1 MKVDY
6 LIYNKEKINSVFCRE
21 KNLQKN
27 EREQAAKI
35 QRNRL
40 NSNQNIFLLN
50 RNTRG
55 NIVYS
60 IFVSIL

>member
-35 QRNRL
+35 QHNRL
-40 NSNQNIFLLN
+40 NSNQNIFVLN

-55 NIVYS
+55 NIVY
-60 IFVSIL
+60 